1 MARDDKLVES
11 HVLDAIHA
19 AYPVAVVR
27 LVSPAGD
34 DQITWAT
41 AMRAAPDLACVAAG
55 GYSVNRRIAP
65 KQ

>member
-1 MARDDKLVES
+1 MIRRLDATAC
-11 HVLDAIHA
+11 DAIHA
-19 AYPVAVVR
+19 VSSVVI
-27 LVSPAGD
+27 VEADAPNGD

-41 AMRAAPDLACVAAG
+41 AMPTAADVACVIAD